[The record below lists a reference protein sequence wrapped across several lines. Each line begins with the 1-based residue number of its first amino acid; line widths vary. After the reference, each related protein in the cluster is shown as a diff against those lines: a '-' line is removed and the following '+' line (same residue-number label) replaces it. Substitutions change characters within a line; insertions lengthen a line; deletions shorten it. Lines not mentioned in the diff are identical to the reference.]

1 MYIFIVNPASR
12 SGHASQ
18 IWTEI
23 ETLLKER
30 NILYRVY
37 FTSHRGHGTKLAQ
50 QLTKDLSSRT
60 TLIVVG
66 GDGTVNEVL
75 NGIEHPEHIILGY
88 IPTGSGN
95 DFAKGMALPSDPQ
108 KALELILS
116 PNSYRTVDI
125 GVLKYSEKDTKKIR
139 KFAVSTGIDT

>member
-75 NGIEHPEHIILGY
+75 NGIEHPEHIILD
-88 IPTGSGN
+88 ISQPVPE
-95 DFAKGMALPSDPQ
+95 M
-108 KALELILS
+108 ILQREWLS
-116 PNSYRTVDI
+116 HRI
-125 GVLKYSEKDTKKIR
+125 HKKHWN
-139 KFAVSTGIDT
+139 

>member
-1 MYIFIVNPASR
+1 MAR
-12 SGHASQ
+12 
-18 IWTEI
+18 
-23 ETLLKER
+23 
-30 NILYRVY
+30 
-37 FTSHRGHGTKLAQ
+37 KLAQ

-125 GVLKYSEKDTKKIR
+125 GVLKYSEKDTKKYGSSPSAPESVLTPQSVTR
-139 KFAVSTGIDT
+139 LWCPD

>member
-50 QLTKDLSSRT
+50 QLTKDLSSCT

-108 KALELILS
+108 KALTLEFSNILKKTRKKYGSSPSAPEL
-116 PNSYRTVDI
+116 
-125 GVLKYSEKDTKKIR
+125 VLTPQSVTRLWCPD
-139 KFAVSTGIDT
+139 

>member
-37 FTSHRGHGTKLAQ
+37 FTSHRGPIPYHLSFSPFPLPPVINIAYISLLTEDMAQ
-50 QLTKDLSSRT
+50 NLHNSLRKTS
-60 TLIVVG
+60 
-66 GDGTVNEVL
+66 
-75 NGIEHPEHIILGY
+75 
-88 IPTGSGN
+88 
-95 DFAKGMALPSDPQ
+95 LPAQ
-108 KALELILS
+108 H
-116 PNSYRTVDI
+116 
-125 GVLKYSEKDTKKIR
+125 
-139 KFAVSTGIDT
+139 

>member
-75 NGIEHPEHIILGY
+75 NGILSWDISQPVPEMIL
-88 IPTGSGN
+88 
-95 DFAKGMALPSDPQ
+95 Q
-108 KALELILS
+108 REWLS
-116 PNSYRTVDI
+116 HRI
-125 GVLKYSEKDTKKIR
+125 HKKHWN
-139 KFAVSTGIDT
+139 